1 MHIALAGNIGAGK
14 TTLTSLLAK
23 YYNYKPNYESTE
35 DNPYL
40 VDFYGDMRRWSFA
53 LQIYFLNSRLERVI
67 RLRENKE
74 NVIQDRTIYEDT
86 YIFTPSLVSIGMME
100 KRDYQNYLSLFETM
114 SKLVQP
120 PDLLIYLKADVS
132 TLVRNI
138 QQRGRDYE
146 RSIRLDYLQE
156 LNERYDEWIA
166 NYDLGKRL
174 IIDVN
179 KLNVKEPKDL
189 NVIISKIDAQLY
201 GLFT

>member
-14 TTLTSLLAK
+14 TTLTGLLAK
-23 YYNYKPNYESTE
+23 HYNYKPNYESTD

-40 VDFYGDMRRWSFA
+40 ADFYGDMRRWSFA
-53 LQIYFLNSRLERVI
+53 LQIYFLNSRLEQVI
-67 RLRENKE
+67 RLRENQE

-138 QQRGRDYE
+138 QERGRDYE